1 MKCFQVCTGKG
12 KTITETW
19 HRCIKID
26 GAYLFD
32 HGENIEAYFKAVGYA
47 NANAMDA
54 LKHYKMHVSKKGD
67 QFCTKEWFDG
77 HLIANS
83 FTLDVEGPVRYPDD
97 KEGNFKGPTFLL
109 KAFFSMLFKVF

>member
-1 MKCFQVCTGKG
+1 M
-12 KTITETW
+12 TETW
-19 HRCIKID
+19 ERSIKID

-47 NANAMDA
+47 NANAMDS
-54 LKHYKMHVSKKGD
+54 LKNYKMHVWNKGY

-97 KEGNFKGPTFLL
+97 KEGNFEANNTFAALEPIL
-109 KAFFSMLFKVF
+109 PNFISS